1 MTLIIENADKNLERA
16 IKNVVKLTD
25 AKMTIQKEP
34 SDRLLSAI
42 KEVEEMEK
50 HPERYKSYNSVEE
63 MFEDLNKWLNIKLNF
78 QRLWELGDRMNIT
91 LNIPEETQEVYF
103 EIAKERNITKE
114 ELMEEAIL
122 EYLDDYKTALKLREE
137 RLNGEKGESWQSV
150 KKELGL

>member
-25 AKMTIQKEP
+25 AKITIQKEP

-63 MFEDLNKWLNIKLNF
+63 MFEDLNK
-78 QRLWELGDRMNIT
+78 
-91 LNIPEETQEVYF
+91 
-103 EIAKERNITKE
+103 
-114 ELMEEAIL
+114 
-122 EYLDDYKTALKLREE
+122 
-137 RLNGEKGESWQSV
+137 
-150 KKELGL
+150 